1 MHDLYRHYGDRSLW
15 EKYDVSWSPTLEVTE
30 VWVDDH
36 DSHSPALVENR
47 TVSSTDIDSWLHEP
61 PHRNFPDGAYTR
73 STRLVWVGK
82 DSETARVGPSTK
94 ALERLTDVWDLG
106 DALSYARSCFAGV
119 SALTSQDD
127 TRVFTVAYHPK
138 LAAVWSQ
145 SGPGSH
151 AIIFAEGEERVELR
165 RILKSK
171 WSRASARHIMFP
183 ALLCSLMLAHEL
195 DKTLEDIKAAVR
207 EVEARTGHHRFA
219 SRHQTQPAAGELGHL
234 SAQMSG
240 CAAKLANGTRKMKVV
255 EAINDFIHQHALQG
269 QVSDPPAK
277 EPSYNFA
284 IQEKK
289 LHAIVAGDPFSK
301 SHMDLLD
308 QRVQMQAIDTT
319 YVQQRVQ
326 IQIAALFH
334 LIAQQDN
341 AIAFDTARATRSI
354 AASSQEDSSSMKMLA
369 LVAMFFLPGS
379 FVAAL
384 FSTPLFAWE
393 EALASSNSGI
403 SVGTRPQFA
412 LFWAITAPLTALV
425 FVLYGVW
432 MCVQKK
438 RERNKRHKSIV
449 LEVV

>member
-1 MHDLYRHYGDRSLW
+1 MDDLYRHFGDSSLW
-15 EKYDVSWSPTLEVTE
+15 ETYDVSWSPNLEVTE
-30 VWVDDH
+30 VWIDDH
-36 DSHSPALVENR
+36 SSHSPALVENR
-47 TVSSTDIDSWLHEP
+47 SVSATDIDSWLEESSS
-61 PHRNFPDGAYTR
+61 RSFPAGPCTR
-73 STRLVWVGK
+73 STRIVWVGR
-82 DSETARVGPSTK
+82 DSETARLSPSAN
-94 ALERLTDVWDLG
+94 ALQRLTNAWKLEDGLN
-106 DALSYARSCFAGV
+106 YARSSFAGV
-119 SALTSQDD
+119 SALTPQRD

-138 LAAVWSQ
+138 LAAAWSYTA
-145 SGPGSH
+145 SCSH
-151 AIIFAEGEERVELR
+151 VIIFAEGEERAEIR

-171 WSRASARHIMFP
+171 WSGASARHAMFP
-183 ALLCSLMLAHEL
+183 SLWCSLMLAHGL

-255 EAINDFIHQHALQG
+255 EAINGFIHQHAASHDSG
-269 QVSDPPAK
+269 RPTT
-277 EPSYNFA
+277 PSINFGTEQKGLYA
-284 IQEKK
+284 TTVHESFSA
-289 LHAIVAGDPFSK
+289 LH
-301 SHMDLLD
+301 MELLD
-308 QRVQMQAIDTT
+308 QRVQMQAVDTA

-354 AASSQEDSSSMKMLA
+354 AASSLEDSSSMKMLA

-393 EALASSNSGI
+393 DALASSGI
-403 SVGTRPQFA
+403 SVDPKPQFA
-412 LFWAITAPLTALV
+412 LFWAVTAPLTALV
-425 FVLYGVW
+425 FVLYGLW
-432 MCVQKK
+432 MWVQKR
-438 RERNKRHKSIV
+438 RERQKRHRTMSFQ
-449 LEVV
+449 LETED